1 MKKNKHNKLKM
12 FSDNKAKIIFISKF
26 IILNHVRKNGN
37 KPKIQLKTEQELEH
51 KNHLDIKE
59 ILQRI
64 LIMLVHK

>member
-37 KPKIQLKTEQELEH
+37 KSKIQLKTEQELEH

-64 LIMLVHK
+64 LIMLVHQ